1 MKNKVLVHVL
11 VPELDADFDLFIP
24 VNELIWKIEKLLLKS
39 VSDLCTIPIESDA
52 RYVLM
57 NKDSNRIY
65 SNNEQVINT
74 DIRNGTELLLFSQAR
89 TIGFGEM

>member
-39 VSDLCTIPIESDA
+39 VSDLCTISIESDA

-74 DIRNGTELLLFSQAR
+74 DIRNGTELLLFSRAR